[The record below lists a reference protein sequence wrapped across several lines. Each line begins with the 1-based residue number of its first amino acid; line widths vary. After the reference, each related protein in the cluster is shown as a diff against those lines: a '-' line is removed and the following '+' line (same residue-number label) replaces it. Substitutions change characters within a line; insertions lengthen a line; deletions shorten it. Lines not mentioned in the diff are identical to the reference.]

1 MKLVPARINSG
12 GSGGADFS
20 PQRRLQPAWL
30 KPMLQAKARATARRA
45 AAKFVAGLCACATL
59 YAQTP
64 LVERPGGQ
72 IWWRPYKPTTISP
85 ARMTNTQRIHSLI
98 RAGRLYLTLQ
108 DAIALAVENDLNLEV
123 ARTQPMSAEWAI
135 ERAQAGGAPR
145 GVSSASSQIGGADA
159 GLGVLG
165 TASSAGV
172 SAGGGGSV
180 GGNGGGGVTTSQIGT
195 TAQVMDPFVQ
205 NQTSF
210 SHITYPQA
218 IQAISGVPTL
228 VDNQR
233 IYSNLIQ
240 QGLPTGGFVQ
250 FKSYDQ
256 GLNENAPGDNYNP
269 ASGSYLQ
276 LAGQVPVFQGRGLA
290 VNTRQIKV
298 AINSKISARDT
309 FRSQLENLVSNVV
322 TQYWDLVS
330 SGDTLKARQ
339 TAQEIAQKFYSDTK
353 GQIDLGTLA
362 PVELPRAAAELAARQ
377 QDLSIAL
384 ATVRQQ
390 EASLKDQL
398 TRSPDPELDAA
409 EIVTLDRIEVP
420 IDDNLPG
427 LRDLLARA
435 MEKRPDMAIA
445 KIKDQNSEISS
456 LGTKDALAPT
466 GIFYGRYMDRGAAGT
481 PVQVPG
487 EPTSPFFS
495 GGYGKTLGQI
505 FRNDFPTEYGG
516 FYFAAPIRNRQAQA
530 DYGVEQMQLKQG
542 DVSSQRD
549 KNAILVEISNEM
561 LALRQARSRY
571 VVASEAL
578 SLQQQLLDAE
588 KNRFSFGTG
597 TTSAVIVAQR
607 AVVSAQTTLITARS
621 AYATAKA
628 RLDKALGETLEV
640 NHVSVDEGLNGQ
652 ISRESKLPEAR

>member
-1 MKLVPARINSG
+1 MKGRDLKTRATQLV
-12 GSGGADFS
+12 
-20 PQRRLQPAWL
+20 AWL
-30 KPMLQAKARATARRA
+30 CTGAMLYGQMPTVSRPT
-45 AAKFVAGLCACATL
+45 
-59 YAQTP
+59 TP
-64 LVERPGGQ
+64 
-72 IWWRPYKPTTISP
+72 IWWRPYMPTTISP
-85 ARMTNTQRIHSLI
+85 ARMTNTQRIHSLM

-123 ARTQPMSAEWAI
+123 ARTQPLTAEWAI

-145 GVSSASSQIGGADA
+145 GVSSASANIGGANA

-228 VDNQR
+228 VDTQK
-233 IYSNLIQ
+233 IFSNLIQ

-256 GLNENAPGDNYNP
+256 GLNENSPGDRYNP
-269 ASGSYLQ
+269 ASGGYLM
-276 LAGQVPVFQGRGLA
+276 LSSQVPVFQGRGLA

-309 FRSQLENLVSNVV
+309 FRSQLENLVSSVV

-330 SGDTLKARQ
+330 AGDTLKARQ
-339 TAQEIAQKFYSDTK
+339 TALEIGQKFYSDTK

-384 ATVRQQ
+384 ATVKQQ
-390 EASLKDQL
+390 EASMKDQL
-398 TRSPDPELDAA
+398 TRTPDPELDAA
-409 EIVTLDRIEVP
+409 EIVTLDRIDVP
-420 IDDNLPG
+420 SDDNLPG

-445 KIKDQNSEISS
+445 KIRDQNAEISS
-456 LGTKDALAPT
+456 LGTKDALRPT
-466 GIFYGRYMDRGAAGT
+466 GIFYGDYMARGAAGT

-487 EPTSPFFS
+487 APPSPFFS
-495 GGYGKTLGQI
+495 GGYGRTLGQI

-516 FYFAAPIRNRQAQA
+516 FYFQAALGNRKAQA
-530 DYGVEQMQLKQG
+530 DYGVEQLQLKQS

-561 LALRQARSRY
+561 LALRQARARY
-571 VVASEAL
+571 VVASE
-578 SLQQQLLDAE
+578 SLTLQEQLLEAE

-607 AVVSAQTTLITARS
+607 AVVAAQTTLITARS
-621 AYATAKA
+621 AFATAKA

-640 NHVSVDEGLNGQ
+640 NHVSVDDGLNGQ
-652 ISRESKLPEAR
+652 ISRESKLPDSAARP

>member
-1 MKLVPARINSG
+1 MNHTNSFLRV
-12 GSGGADFS
+12 GGASFS
-20 PQRRLQPAWL
+20 LQRRLQPASGQRL
-30 KPMLQAKARATARRA
+30 KSKARATL
-45 AAKFVAGLCACATL
+45 VWLCSGAML
-59 YAQTP
+59 YGQPPTIN
-64 LVERPGGQ
+64 RPTNPVL
-72 IWWRPYKPTTISP
+72 WRPYMPTTISP
-85 ARMTNTQRIHSLI
+85 ARMTNTQRIHSLM
-98 RAGRLYLTLQ
+98 RAGKLYLTLQ
-108 DAIALAVENDLNLEV
+108 DSIALAVENDLNLEV
-123 ARTQPMSAEWAI
+123 ARTNPLNAEWAI

-145 GVSSASSQIGGADA
+145 GVASASTNIGGATA

-250 FKSYDQ
+250 LKVYNQ
-256 GLNENAPGDNYNP
+256 YLNENSPGDNYNP
-269 ASGSYLQ
+269 ANGAYVQ
-276 LAGQVPVFQGRGLA
+276 LTSQINVFQGRGIG

-298 AINSKISARDT
+298 AVNNQIAVRDT
-309 FRSQLENLVSNVV
+309 FRSQLENLVSGVV

-339 TAQEIAQKFYSDTK
+339 QALEIAQKFYSDTK

-390 EASLKDQL
+390 EATLKDTL
-398 TRSPDPELDAA
+398 TRSPDPAIDAA

-420 IDDNLPG
+420 TDDNMPT
-427 LRDLLARA
+427 LRELLTRA
-435 MEKRPDMAIA
+435 FAKRPDMALA
-445 KIKDQNSEISS
+445 KIRDQNAEISS
-456 LGTKDALAPT
+456 LGTKDGLLPT
-466 GIFYGRYMDRGAAGT
+466 GIAYGQVYNRGAAGM
-481 PVQVPG
+481 PRLVPG
-487 EPTSPFFS
+487 QPTSPFFS
-495 GGYGKTLGQI
+495 GGYGQALGQI

-516 FYFAAPIRNRQAQA
+516 FYFRAPLRNRQAQA
-530 DYGVEQMQLKQG
+530 DYGVEQLQLKQG

-549 KNAILVEISNEM
+549 RNAILVEISNEM

-578 SLQQQLLDAE
+578 TLQQQLLDAE

-607 AVVSAQTTLITARS
+607 AVVTAQTTLITSRS

-640 NHVSVDEGLNGQ
+640 NRVSVDEGLAGQ
-652 ISRESKLPEAR
+652 ISRESKITEQ